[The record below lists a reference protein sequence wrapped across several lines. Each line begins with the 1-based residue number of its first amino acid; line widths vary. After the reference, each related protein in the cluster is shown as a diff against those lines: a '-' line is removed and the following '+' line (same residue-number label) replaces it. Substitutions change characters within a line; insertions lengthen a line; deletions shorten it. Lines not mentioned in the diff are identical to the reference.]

1 MLDFFIPIYTLTLY
15 IPENPAKPYIYPY
28 IYPKNFAP
36 SARIEMQLYHLLSLY
51 CVLPAAGGKF
61 LCFCALFCRFLLIFC
76 FQKHVLNTF
85 WHQFSLGM
93 PSQIAFQTLYIPN
106 PIYTRKSRQTLY
118 MNIYIERLIA
128 VKIFCCI

>member
-93 PSQIAFQTLYIPN
+93 PSQIAFQTLY
-106 PIYTRKSRQTLY
+106 
-118 MNIYIERLIA
+118 MNIYIERLRA
-128 VKIFCCI
+128 VKTFWDILYEHGY